1 MKSKIQE
8 ALEQGYSPSEVLDY
22 LANTKW
28 QSEQSKIT
36 EARKEGYTDDQ
47 ILNYL
52 GTPKTGGMLEAGI
65 GGAKELAAST
75 LTAVQTPFLS
85 DEEVAQ
91 RAEARR
97 EKITERPGFSLD
109 EIKKA
114 YGEGF
119 IPGTKELLS
128 EIPAGIASQI
138 PNFAAMAA
146 GAKAGAA
153 FTPPVLPIVG
163 PFAKPIGAAL
173 GAFGASYLPISGQNI
188 QRQIEEDRA
197 AGRPVDIDKLSAY
210 GSAIPSAA
218 LDVGA
223 MQVGLGKFLG
233 LTKLGTKASEKAAQ
247 ETLEK
252 IAKESTLKSGAVGVG
267 KLVGAEVPTEVVQQM
282 LERYQADLPL
292 TTPDA
297 IKEYTEIAAQTAAL
311 GPLGAVSR
319 ISERSEAKTT
329 LQQDELRREQTLAR
343 IDSERQRINEIVLAA
358 QSEAE
363 TKKAAEEAAQLA
375 KDSLNELGNYAPEKS
390 KIARSIKT
398 MQTAFDKAIE
408 QGDLD
413 AQKKAIQELTNVPT
427 SLVSLATMPNVIT
440 DQTFAD
446 MGIGHTATIRRKKEL
461 HGLDPQIP
469 AENEKIRN
477 ALTALLET
485 KEEGSKQYEG
495 IEKYLSSIPTTY
507 ELKGYTKDE
516 TTIPEGSR
524 ESVQVSGQPVAG
536 ELTGG
541 VEGVDGTGLGG
552 TADNVQQLDGR
563 EEIRGAPLEE
573 APPAPKVAPAK
584 GIQAA
589 LKQTGGINIEH
600 LEDLT
605 GETSVNK
612 SGATVGLFTKNG
624 RGIDDAV
631 QVAVDQGYLPA
642 DVLNDVDGGSQAL
655 RDLIQGEIQG
665 KKAVPLDQQADTEL
679 EAYLAREEQRQAL
692 REETPTEEE
701 INKQLAEAASVEK
714 DIQYGPPL
722 NKPIKT
728 FKPTEDGVA
737 DDFGAKVSNQRVK
750 ELESLVN
757 KLSEWYKKPAATYKN
772 IKEDRTYSEIMEGPF
787 DDMTLNN
794 PGRSALSKILN
805 NSLRNIDELLK
816 NATLEE
822 QRNAKSYVFREAFER
837 AKESTILEGPT
848 QQLGKRNPIFD
859 KVTNGK
865 ELFKAVMKIADTRS
879 DKAIINMLERV
890 PNLDTV
896 KVITENTSTDPELQ
910 GAAGYYDPN
919 TNTIFIDPRVTDL
932 SHITLHEIAHAAT
945 DAEFD
950 KHVKIVNNVHTPITP
965 LGKKMVKLFDAFMA
979 ESLKKQE
986 GFYGQKNVKEF
997 FMESYTDNKLK
1008 NFLQNRAGV
1017 LGLKPAKGKVATLWS
1032 DFVNL
1037 IKSMFGIPEYAHS
1050 MLDEILLLSPELMK
1064 GPGAVTTGKE
1074 IVQAR
1079 QTPQQTRPD
1088 GSPIKYIES
1097 DNDSLW
1103 QKTKNA
1109 YDSKRKWLDLLGN
1122 KIIGNRYS
1130 VERKGIDANL
1140 PEVDAFRQGRIRGDL
1155 INLQAT
1161 NGQSLAQSGLYRGRL
1176 DVRKSGMII
1185 ADESTGNRKV
1195 GMLDISKA
1203 WYELIDRATQD
1214 LGSKELAYDMLTA
1227 GWYGPRYADLEQ
1239 YNSTVPK
1246 DEQIDISE
1254 WTDSDKRTAA
1264 EAQRR
1269 YGNELKDIRDMRNI
1283 QRKDLLDFM
1292 VKSGL
1297 YTQDKAQK
1305 YLDRMDYVAL
1315 YRVPE
1320 NEIDSFDTSPIGRS
1334 AGLLGAGKEYRLLG
1348 SKRAAADPIDNY
1360 IQNMSWMM
1368 QRGIRNNAAVHTAD
1382 MLQDIGQGKWFD
1394 RPATDLEKK
1403 SQNIVTLYV
1412 DGKKKDFKV
1421 DDLNDMAAFTGS
1433 PIVSGFVWDL
1443 MKYPVS
1449 GLRHGITMMPQFVWN
1464 QAWEDP
1470 IRATISSG
1478 NKAGFAKNIKD
1489 TWTSIA
1495 NNQFKSERTP
1505 NADLLNRYGIVG
1517 QKDVLDSADVIN
1529 MYKGKDKSGWKKYVL
1544 YLERMAQ
1551 GSDLG
1556 ARESIFKNAVDELT
1570 KQGYDLETAQD
1581 YAAVRAHQYMPYQ
1594 QVGTSK
1600 SLAYLR
1606 RMMPFVNP
1614 PIQGLAR
1621 DIAAARGRVGNMT
1634 RKQGRNALAWRLAKY
1649 AMFTAMYAAFM
1660 SGDDEYENQSDEQQD
1675 NNFFIGG
1682 ARIPVPQ
1689 ELKPLK
1695 VAIERGTRAWV
1706 LNAPKSDMEDGAIAA
1721 AVLRK
1726 MWEVVAGFA
1735 PIPTAFRPLIETK
1748 GNYNIFSGL
1757 PIVGPGQQRKEPAYQ
1772 YTDRTSEIARYLGK
1786 TLNYSP
1792 IKIDHLIKGY
1802 GGYMGSTL
1810 AQATN
1815 YLADDRPE
1823 PTINDMLFIGS
1834 MLENQQATGSRSD
1847 FYNLYDKVT
1856 TAKATAKAI
1865 INEGDKEGYRE
1876 YVKEHKGELAIA
1888 PAINNLHNQIN
1899 KLRDSK
1905 KLIMRSNRS
1914 PEEKRAAID
1923 RLSAAENRVLS
1934 SVKKLEAK
1942 AIEINER

>member
-1 MKSKIQE
+1 MAKNFWENDPLAEEASFWKDDPIVEIEAPKVEEPQQSSKFRRYIADPALGLSKGVVGAVEGAVGLADIPTFGAAGKGAEMLEKGVFGGATKDLQDYLQSLKTPEQIREEQLASEGKGFLGTLKSYAQHPAAIANVIEETIPSMVGGAGLARGAMKLRPGLSAVKAGALGEGAITAGQIAEQTRQQQESGFLNPEQVAISTTAGVLTGVLGNFGGRVAQKLGFNDIDTLLAGGIGQAEKKSVIKSAIQSGLAESTLEELPQSMQEQIAQNINLGRPWDEGVAE
-8 ALEQGYSPSEVLDY
+8 AGATGALAGFAMAGVGGGYS
-22 LANTKW
+22 
-28 QSEQSKIT
+28 Q
-36 EARKEGYTDDQ
+36 
-47 ILNYL
+47 
-52 GTPKTGGMLEAGI
+52 
-65 GGAKELAAST
+65 
-75 LTAVQTPFLS
+75 AVQNTRVAERDTRLKQ
-85 DEEVAQ
+85 EEVARQ
-91 RAEARR
+91 RKLESIDAERAR
-97 EKITERPGFSLD
+97 IDQIVLD
-109 EIKKA
+109 AQNETDIQKA
-114 YGEGF
+114 
-119 IPGTKELLS
+119 K
-128 EIPAGIASQI
+128 
-138 PNFAAMAA
+138 
-146 GAKAGAA
+146 
-153 FTPPVLPIVG
+153 
-163 PFAKPIGAAL
+163 
-173 GAFGASYLPISGQNI
+173 
-188 QRQIEEDRA
+188 D
-197 AGRPVDIDKLSAY
+197 
-210 GSAIPSAA
+210 
-218 LDVGA
+218 
-223 MQVGLGKFLG
+223 
-233 LTKLGTKASEKAAQ
+233 
-247 ETLEK
+247 
-252 IAKESTLKSGAVGVG
+252 
-267 KLVGAEVPTEVVQQM
+267 
-282 LERYQADLPL
+282 
-292 TTPDA
+292 
-297 IKEYTEIAAQTAAL
+297 
-311 GPLGAVSR
+311 
-319 ISERSEAKTT
+319 EAKT
-329 LQQDELRREQTLAR
+329 LAIEELN
-343 IDSERQRINEIVLAA
+343 S
-358 QSEAE
+358 
-363 TKKAAEEAAQLA
+363 
-375 KDSLNELGNYAPEKS
+375 LGNRAPEKS
-390 KIARSIKT
+390 MIAKSIAR
-398 MQTAFDKAIE
+398 MEENFQKAID
-408 QGDLD
+408 QKDLD
-413 AQKKAIQELTNVPT
+413 AQKAAIAELTNVPKNII
-427 SLVSLATMPNVIT
+427 SLAQQYQTQPTDTIS
-440 DQTFAD
+440 DQTFKNL
-446 MGIGHTATIRRKKEL
+446 GIGPTAVIRKTL
-461 HGLDPQIP
+461 GGLDPLSL
-469 AENEKIRN
+469 EDNTTIRS
-477 ALTALLET
+477 AFDAYLKT
-485 KEEGSKQYEG
+485 KEDDSPIAVKIKE
-495 IEKYLSSIPTTY
+495 YLDSIPTVK
-507 ELKGYTKDE
+507 ELQDE
-516 TTIPEGSR
+516 AAVVRGPREGVQIP
-524 ESVQVSGQPVAG
+524 GQPVER
-536 ELTGG
+536 ELTAG
-541 VEGVDGTGLGG
+541 VEGVDGTGLGSA
-552 TADNVQQLDGR
+552 TDNVQQLAGR
-563 EEIRGAPLEE
+563 EGPRPAPL
-573 APPAPKVAPAK
+573 APETTEVLPSANEMIKNYEGDTLFQFLNK
-584 GIQAA
+584 
-589 LKQTGGINIEH
+589 KGGIDYSNIAE
-600 LEDLT
+600 LT
-605 GETSVNK
+605 GEDKIPNRRGAFSLFRREGGNDIIEMIE
-612 SGATVGLFTKNG
+612 SGEL
-624 RGIDDAV
+624 DE
-631 QVAVDQGYLPA
+631 YLPYDA
-642 DVLNDVDGGSQAL
+642 KLQGGSQEFSGQPFDKDPAIEYIQNAFRNNEDV
-655 RDLIQGEIQG
+655 RDYDFE
-665 KKAVPLDQQADTEL
+665 TEL
-679 EAYLAREEQRQAL
+679 ANVKNQEKEFERQAAI
-692 REETPTEEE
+692 PSEEE
-701 INKQLAEAASVEK
+701 
-714 DIQYGPPL
+714 
-722 NKPIKT
+722 
-728 FKPTEDGVA
+728 
-737 DDFGAKVSNQRVK
+737 
-750 ELESLVN
+750 VN
-757 KLSEWYKKPAATYKN
+757 KDVQEVAAETK
-772 IKEDRTYSEIMEGPF
+772 
-787 DDMTLNN
+787 
-794 PGRSALSKILN
+794 GRDVLFAEPK
-805 NSLRNIDELLK
+805 
-816 NATLEE
+816 
-822 QRNAKSYVFREAFER
+822 
-837 AKESTILEGPT
+837 
-848 QQLGKRNPIFD
+848 QQLGEPNPILS

-865 ELFKAVMKIADTRS
+865 ELLKTATKLASNRS
-879 DKAIINMLERV
+879 DKAIINMLEKV

-896 KVITENTSTDPELQ
+896 KVITENTSTDPKLQ
-910 GAAGYYDPN
+910 GASGYFDPN
-919 TNTIFIDPRVTDL
+919 TNTIFVDPRVSDL
-932 SHITLHEIAHAAT
+932 AHIVEHELLHAAT

-950 KHVKIVNNVHTPITP
+950 KHVKIVNNVHTALTP
-965 LGKKMVKLFDAFMA
+965 LGKKAVKLFEAFIDA
-979 ESLKKQE
+979 SLKSKQ
-986 GFYGQKNVKEF
+986 GFYAQKNVKEF
-997 FMESYTDNKLK
+997 FMEGNTDPALK
-1008 NFLQNRAGV
+1008 QFLQNKAGV
-1017 LGLKPAKGKVATLWS
+1017 LGLKPAKGKIQTLWS
-1032 DFVNL
+1032 DFVNI

-1050 MLDEILLLSPELMK
+1050 MLDEVLLLTPEFTK

-1074 IVQAR
+1074 VSQAR
-1079 QTPQQTRPD
+1079 VTLEGITRPD
-1088 GSPIKYIES
+1088 GSPIKYVES

-1185 ADESTGNRKV
+1185 ADESTGDRKV

-1269 YGNELKDIRDMRNI
+1269 YGDELKDIRDMRNI

-1320 NEIDSFDTSPIGRS
+1320 NEIDQFDTSPIGRS

-1529 MYKGKDKSGWKKYVL
+1529 MYKGKNKESWRKYVL

-1556 ARESIFKNAVDELT
+1556 ARESIFKNAVAELT
-1570 KQGYDLETAQD
+1570 KQGYDEETAQD

-1634 RKQGRNALAWRLAKY
+1634 KKQGKIALAWRLTKY
-1649 AMFTAMYAAFM
+1649 AMFTGLYAAFM

-1706 LNAPKSDMEDGAIAA
+1706 LNAPKSDMEDGAIAG

-1735 PIPTAFRPLIETK
+1735 PVPTAFRPFIETK

-1757 PIVGPGQQRKEPAYQ
+1757 PIVSAGQQRKEPAYQ
-1772 YTDRTSEIARYLGK
+1772 YNDKTSEIARYLGK

-1802 GGYMGSTL
+1802 GGYMGTTI

-1815 YLADDRPE
+1815 YLADDRPA

-1865 INEGDKEGYRE
+1865 INEGDKERYRE
-1876 YVKEHKGELAIA
+1876 YVQEHKGELAIA

-1914 PEEKRAAID
+1914 PEEKRAALD
-1923 RLSAAENRVLS
+1923 RLTAAENRVLN